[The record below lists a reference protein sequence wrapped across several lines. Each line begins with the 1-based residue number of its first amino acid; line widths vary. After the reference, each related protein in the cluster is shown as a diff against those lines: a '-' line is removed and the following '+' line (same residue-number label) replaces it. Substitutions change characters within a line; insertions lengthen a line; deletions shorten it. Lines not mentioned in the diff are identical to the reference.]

1 MTQSVVIIGGGPAGL
16 IAAEIIARSGIAVEL
31 FERKTSVGRKFLMAG
46 RGGLNITHSEPMNG
60 FVTRYRAASAHLAPF
75 IQKFSS
81 TELRNWSDSLGAET
95 FVGSSGRVFPKAMKA
110 SPLLRAWKERLV
122 TLGVVMHT
130 AHDWQG
136 WDDTGAIIF
145 KTTDGDTVTRKPS
158 ATLLALGGGS
168 WQKLGSDGSWAP
180 ILTAKNVA
188 IAPIVPANC
197 GFVVAWSDI
206 FRDKFQGTPIKPVTV
221 SFETHKM
228 QGEAMITAQGIE
240 GGAIYGI
247 SGPLRDHV
255 LAHGS
260 ATFMLDLKPDT
271 TVEALT
277 RSLFA
282 PRGTH
287 SFANYLRRQTGLPPA
302 AISLLR
308 EVDKEVAALS
318 PRSLAELI
326 KSIPLTTTATSP
338 IDRAISSAG
347 GIPFAEMNEHLM
359 LKKLPGIFAAGEML
373 DWEAPTGGYL
383 LQACFATGVQAANGV
398 IAYVSKNS

>member
-1 MTQSVVIIGGGPAGL
+1 MTPSVVIIGGGPAGL
-16 IAAEIIARSGIAVEL
+16 IAAEIIARAGIAVEL

-46 RGGLNITHSEPMNG
+46 RGGLNITHSEPLDI
-60 FVTRYRAASAHLAPF
+60 FVTRYRSASAHLAPL
-75 IQKFSS
+75 IQKFSPAD
-81 TELRNWSDSLGAET
+81 LRSWGDDLGAET

-110 SPLLRAWKERLV
+110 SPLLRAWKERLT
-122 TLGVVMHT
+122 TLGVVIHT
-130 AHDWQG
+130 AHDWMG
-136 WDDTGAIIF
+136 WDDKGAVIF
-145 KTTDGDTVTRKPS
+145 KTVTGDVVTRNPA

-168 WQKLGSDGSWAP
+168 WQKLGSDGSWAQ
-180 ILTAKNVA
+180 ILAAKNVT

-221 SFETHKM
+221 SFADNKM

-255 LAHGS
+255 LAHDS

-308 EVDKEVAALS
+308 EVNKDAATLS
-318 PRSLAELI
+318 PRTLAELI
-326 KSIPLTTTATSP
+326 KSVPLTTTATSP

-347 GIPFAEMNEHLM
+347 GIPFAELDENLM
-359 LKKLPGIFAAGEML
+359 IKKLPSVFAAGEML

-383 LQACFATGVQAANGV
+383 LQACFATAVQAANGM
-398 IAYVSKNS
+398 IAFVNKKP